1 MEQSEDSTIFPAGA
15 MSTLRDPKIT
25 LISDKV
31 VLKPFF
37 GDKRKTSELLA
48 HCTLLD
54 SECAWSE
61 L

>member
-1 MEQSEDSTIFPAGA
+1 